1 MGSFQPNWNMDLK
14 IIEEHFQDQ
23 KMKYSFDGYN
33 YFFLYWEVKFCIKN
47 VVLNHTTSKTKQK

>member
-1 MGSFQPNWNMDLK
+1 MDLK

-23 KMKYSFDGYN
+23 KVKYSFDGYN